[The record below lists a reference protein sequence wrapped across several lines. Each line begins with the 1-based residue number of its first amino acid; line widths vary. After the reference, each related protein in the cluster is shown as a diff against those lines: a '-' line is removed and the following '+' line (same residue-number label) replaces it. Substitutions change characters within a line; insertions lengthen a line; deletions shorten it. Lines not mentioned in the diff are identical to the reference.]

1 MNLEQT
7 PFRSIR
13 ELYQTPA
20 VFPAS
25 VYAYPGVTQIFYESV
40 PYHGKTTRVFAC
52 YSLPEGAS
60 PEHPVPGI
68 VLIHGG
74 GRDRSCRLGDALE
87 QKGICGDFHGYLR
100 IHSLLGTESMLLA
113 VAVARVRRSPR
124 MGTLRGGGDSSG
136 GAVAVPCGFRGDSR
150 TLLPAFAAR
159 GGFFPHRRDG
169 HLLGGGSPDLHGRRT

>member
-40 PYHGKTTRVFAC
+40 PSRENDAGFCLLLAAGRGLA
-52 YSLPEGAS
+52 GAS
-60 PEHPVPGI
+60 GSRDRSDPRR
-68 VLIHGG
+68 
-74 GRDRSCRLGDALE
+74 GRDRSCRLGYALE
-87 QKGICGDFHGYLR
+87 QEGVCGDFHGYLR
-100 IHSLLGTESMLLA
+100 IHSLLGTESMLLT

-124 MGTLRGGGDSSG
+124 MGMLRGGGDSSG
-136 GAVAVPCGFRGDSR
+136 RAVAVPCGFRGDSR

-169 HLLGGGSPDLHGRRT
+169 HLLGGSPDLHGRRT